1 MMATTTERTAGPV
14 QQRSVATR
22 QRLLDAAIDCLVD
35 RGYSGTTT
43 TIVCQRA
50 GLSRGAQLH
59 HFPTRE
65 DLVVSAI
72 GYLARRRFADLAAQA
87 ETVRAAEDPV
97 GAGVRLLWSLFSG
110 PLFFAATELWLA
122 ARTDAGLHA
131 SLYPAEREL
140 GRDVH
145 RLCRTVL
152 PEQVTTAPWF
162 DGALDTMGYL
172 MRGLALSRVLKDDPD
187 EVARVLDLCAGL
199 LRGGRY

>member
-1 MMATTTERTAGPV
+1 MATAAGPV
-14 QQRSVATR
+14 QQRAVATR

-35 RGYSGTTT
+35 RGYAGTTT
-43 TIVCQRA
+43 TVVCQRA

-65 DLVVSAI
+65 ELVVSAI
-72 GYLARRRFADLAAQA
+72 GHLARRRFADLAEQA
-87 ETVRAAEDPV
+87 DAVATADDPV

-122 ARTDAGLHA
+122 ARTDPGLHA

-152 PEQVTTAPWF
+152 PEHVTAAPWF
-162 DGALDTMGYL
+162 DRALDTTAYL
-172 MRGLALSRVLKDDPD
+172 MRGLALSRVLKDDPA
-187 EVARVLDLCAGL
+187 EVGRVLDMCTRI
-199 LRGGRY
+199 LRDGSC